1 MSSPLSRLNY
11 GRKKK
16 KTHTRTPALLF
27 RGSFIRCPQLKALV
41 VERRQVTP
49 RKPNSALRKCVK
61 VMLTNCKYL
70 VPYVPGGEHNLRKFG
85 ETLVRGG
92 GARDLPGVRYSCV
105 RGALGLFS
113 VLGKTKRRSIYGVKQ
128 PAGMKKMRKKH
139 RKFYQS

>member
-1 MSSPLSRLNY
+1 MEE
-11 GRKKK
+11 KKK
-16 KTHTRTPALLF
+16 KTQSRTPALLF
-27 RGSFIRCPQLKALV
+27 RDSYIRCPQLKALV

-70 VPYVPGGEHNLRKFG
+70 IPYIPGGEHNLRKFG

-105 RGALGLFS
+105 RGVLGLFS
-113 VLGKTKRRSIYGVKQ
+113 VMHKTKRRSIYGVKQ
-128 PAGMKKMRKKH
+128 PAHLKKMRKKH

>member
-1 MSSPLSRLNY
+1 MNY

-16 KTHTRTPALLF
+16 KTQTRTPALLF
-27 RGSFIRCPQLKALV
+27 RNSTIRCPQLKALV

-70 VPYVPGGEHNLRKFG
+70 IPYIPGGEHNLRKFG

-105 RGALGLFS
+105 RGVLGLFS
-113 VLGKTKRRSIYGVKQ
+113 VTGKTKRRSIYGVKQ
-128 PAGMKKMRKKH
+128 PASKKKMRKKH